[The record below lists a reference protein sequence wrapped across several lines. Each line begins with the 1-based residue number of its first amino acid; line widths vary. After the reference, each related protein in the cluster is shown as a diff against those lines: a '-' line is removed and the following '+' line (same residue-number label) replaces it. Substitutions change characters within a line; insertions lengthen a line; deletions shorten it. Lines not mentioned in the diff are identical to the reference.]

1 MFFEIIP
8 PENFP
13 SYLLETLT
21 DLAGKLSTE
30 AILIVFEELRKK
42 GNRAALI
49 EGRILIIILT
59 KLIELDIVCR
69 EPGMVRQEQDAV
81 SSHVEEARRM
91 GETDLPVG
99 E

>member
-8 PENFP
+8 PEYFP

-42 GNRAALI
+42 GNRTAFI
-49 EGRILIIILT
+49 ERCIWILIMTLTII
-59 KLIELDIVCR
+59 
-69 EPGMVRQEQDAV
+69 
-81 SSHVEEARRM
+81 
-91 GETDLPVG
+91 
-99 E
+99 